1 MSTLMPHQAALI
13 AGGVYSLRERTVS
26 QSADRGVKLGCEDMF
41 AVDGSSRFTGRSGG
55 LISVKQLSGFGYIAA
70 GTGSYQNEVLVATR
84 GTETMYDW
92 LSNFNIGMQLGPGG
106 QLVHAGFHEVWKSFS
121 VDVANFLRGRN
132 PTVIHCV
139 GHSLGGALATLNA
152 DYFSSIGAAEVKL
165 YTFGSPRAGG
175 TFFARSLTR
184 RVGRQNMY
192 RVHHR
197 SDPVPKIPLFPFI
210 HVPTAEPG
218 YQLTAGPSGLIN
230 TDAHSM
236 ELSYVP
242 GVGRDSW
249 QALARRGVSGEDDM
263 NAQLWLDQVS
273 AGGGGILMG
282 GAWGLMMIGKALNWL
297 MGKIGTLALNA
308 LGLQFTMGMTVL
320 DQLAWLLSKG
330 AELSIEVSSYVGAII
345 TAIFRFL
352 GRTATAGASLTV
364 SFIRWVLGLL
374 FKALVTV
381 ANREFMLVS

>member
-13 AGGVYSLRERTVS
+13 ASGVYSLRERTVS

-92 LSNFNIGMQLGPGG
+92 LSNFNIGMQL
-106 QLVHAGFHEVWKSFS
+106 
-121 VDVANFLRGRN
+121 
-132 PTVIHCV
+132 CV

-273 AGGGGILMG
+273 AGGGGVLMG

-381 ANREFMLVS
+381 ANRAFMLVS